1 MDGENQKYRKPIE
14 DAISMDGNGLG
25 RILPYQAA
33 RRRISERV
41 VF

>member
-1 MDGENQKYRKPIE
+1 MAEIEKYRKPIQ

-33 RRRISERV
+33 RCRISERV